1 MRDEERLS
9 KYIDELNQEAPHHRT
24 VTGVGAEA
32 LRAAARAVKSVR
44 PETPASPSFQ
54 ERLVKAMGAA
64 APANHGA
71 LPGKASWPAA
81 VRPQGLR
88 GLGRIA
94 AGVVA
99 AALVVTLV
107 LVSLNTGSRS
117 ALAFFTKAAE
127 VSADPA
133 AAGITGFRGI
143 MHNDAQYEN
152 GEYVAHESECLYV
165 APDKF
170 FTRNLATG
178 RVSGSNGKVKWWY
191 DPVRQVAETIESP
204 FPGSLPFT
212 SAIPGGGG
220 LWDVISV
227 VRRTGTWRG
236 EVSFAGDDVVA
247 GRQTRVVEVA
257 ATVNPERTS
266 RLRFWID
273 TETYL
278 VLRMAQVLPD
288 ESGTIVETVEG
299 GDCGFTQF
307 ELTPPS
313 DLSVFEPAIPEGVPV
328 IRTTWAEPA
337 PLAAQIGLFLPERLP
352 VLPTDWEMAAGL
364 TRYPHEALERELG
377 AEFPPAPDSA
387 GYWSLLL
394 WCRPSAANSNA
405 GRRPQGDLGA
415 AVSPGQEGDLSLVIT
430 NVPSRLP
437 WPPEFSGT
445 TTVEVLGGVTGAYQ
459 VASNQGQPVGRS
471 TLSWALGDIRYNIT
485 DDYGLFTLDQ
495 LLEMAGALA
504 PGR

>member
-1 MRDEERLS
+1 MTDKTRLS
-9 KYIDELNQEAPHHRT
+9 RYIDELNREAAHHRT
-24 VTGVGAEA
+24 VAETEAEA
-32 LRAAARAVKSVR
+32 VCAAARAVKSVR

-54 ERLVKAMGAA
+54 ERLVRAMGA
-64 APANHGA
+64 PV
-71 LPGKASWPAA
+71 L
-81 VRPQGLR
+81 PQGLR

-143 MHNDAQYEN
+143 VHNDARDGK

-227 VRRTGTWRG
+227 VRRGGTWRG
-236 EVSFAGDDVVA
+236 EVSFAGEGEVA
-247 GRQTRVVEVA
+247 GRQTRIVEMK
-257 ATVNPERTS
+257 ATVDPEHTS
-266 RLRFWID
+266 RLWFWVD

-288 ESGTIVETVEG
+288 GTVVEES
-299 GDCGFTQF
+299 DRGFTEF
-307 ELTPPS
+307 ELTIPS

-328 IRTTWAEPA
+328 IRTTWAEPDA
-337 PLAAQIGLFLPERLP
+337 LAAEVGLLMPGRLP
-352 VLPTDWEMAAGL
+352 ALPVSWQMIAGL
-364 TRYPHEALERELG
+364 TRYPHEALERERE
-377 AEFPPAPDSA
+377 AEYPPPPDGA
-387 GYWSLLL
+387 GYWFLQL
-394 WCRPSAANSNA
+394 WCRPPAANSND
-405 GRRPQGDLGA
+405 GWRPQGDPGA
-415 AVSPGQEGDLSLVIT
+415 VVSPGQEGDLSLGIT
-430 NVPSRLP
+430 NVPSLLP
-437 WPPEFSGT
+437 WPPEFPGT
-445 TTVEVLGGVTGAYQ
+445 TTVEVLGGVTGAYH
-459 VASNQGQPVGRS
+459 VASNQGQPVERS
-471 TLSWALGDIRYNIT
+471 TLSWALGDIRYTIT
-485 DDYGLFTLDQ
+485 DAYGLFTLDQ
-495 LLEMAGALA
+495 LLEIARALV
-504 PGR
+504 PGQ

>member
-9 KYIDELNQEAPHHRT
+9 KYVDELNREAPHHRT

-54 ERLVKAMGAA
+54 ERLVKAMGA
-64 APANHGA
+64 P
-71 LPGKASWPAA
+71 

-88 GLGRIA
+88 GAGRIA

-152 GEYVAHESECLYV
+152 GEYVAHESECLYL

-178 RVSGSNGKVKWWY
+178 RVSGSDGKVKWWY

-220 LWDVISV
+220 LGDVISV
-227 VRRTGTWRG
+227 YRRGGTWRG
-236 EVSFAGDDVVA
+236 EVSFAGEGEVA
-247 GRQTRVVEVA
+247 GRQTRIVEMQ
-257 ATVNPERTS
+257 ATGNPERHS
-266 RLRFWID
+266 RLRFWVD

-278 VLRMAQVLPD
+278 VLRMAQVLLD
-288 ESGTIVETVEG
+288 ESGTIIEIVEG
-299 GDCGFTQF
+299 CDYGFTQF
-307 ELTPPS
+307 ELAPPS
-313 DLSVFEPAIPEGVPV
+313 DLSVFEPAIPEDVPV

-337 PLAAQIGLFLPERLP
+337 PLAAQIGLLLPERLP
-352 VLPTDWEMAAGL
+352 VLPVSWQMMAGL
-364 TRYPHEALERELG
+364 TRYPHEALEREHG
-377 AEFPPAPDSA
+377 MEFPPAPDGA

-394 WCRPSAANSNA
+394 WCRPPAENGNDS
-405 GRRPQGDLGA
+405 RRPQDDPGA
-415 AVSPGQEGDLSLVIT
+415 AVSPGQEGDLSLAVT
-430 NVPSRLP
+430 NVPPRLP
-437 WPPEFSGT
+437 WPPAFAP
-445 TTVEVLGGVTGAYQ
+445 TTVEITAGVTGGYQASSEPGRAAASSHLYWAYDGLLY
-459 VASNQGQPVGRS
+459 S
-471 TLSWALGDIRYNIT
+471 LGDP
-485 DDYGLFTLDQ
+485 YGLFTLDQ
-495 LLEMAGALA
+495 LLEIARALV
-504 PGR
+504 PGQ